1 MQMAWFNHLS
11 MVRGVKDASH
21 FKDLIMQLQQNPELV
36 TLIKQTLFARKHH
49 HSTPPITLE
58 QHAPMTQHPP
68 PFMPRM
74 NCPPPQ
80 QPPSQLQAPV
90 NEKPPILAQDLEAML
105 LRESR
110 QSAPRPP
117 SFMTSQFL
125 SSVGESSLTEETH
138 SLNEVLR
145 NDPILSEILQ
155 QSNESSPDS
164 GCWGSANSIL
174 NSKPVYGDTDSV
186 SSRFTEPSH
195 QNAIEPRPVVAK
207 SGYVPLYLRR
217 AGMKTEESSQE
228 RHVSSHENQVISKSE
243 DSSSYISS
251 LGRFTQEPV
260 SSASTSSFFPA
271 QMFQRQTSSQ
281 QESYSVGFSG
291 SPATAPSSGSS
302 STTTPATNNKPPLT
316 YANVLRNPQLLR
328 ESNDPLTRIRN
339 LGTQGS
345 REMDNDLS
353 GSNQQS
359 RLFSYFGGQW

>member
-1 MQMAWFNHLS
+1 
-11 MVRGVKDASH
+11 
-21 FKDLIMQLQQNPELV
+21 V
-36 TLIKQTLFARKHH
+36 TLIKQTLFARKHQ
-49 HSTPPITLE
+49 HSTPPIPLE
-58 QHAPMTQHPP
+58 QHAPLTQHPP

-74 NCPPPQ
+74 NCPPPLPQ
-80 QPPSQLQAPV
+80 QPPPSV
-90 NEKPPILAQDLEAML
+90 HEKPPILAQDLEAML

-110 QSAPRPP
+110 QSIPPP

-125 SSVGESSLTEETH
+125 SSVVGDSSLLDETH

-145 NDPILSEILQ
+145 NDPILSEILH
-155 QSNESSPDS
+155 QSDESSPDS

-174 NSKPVYGDTDSV
+174 NSKPMYGDSDLV

-195 QNAIEPRPVVAK
+195 PSVTEPRPAMAK

-217 AGMKTEESSQE
+217 AGMMSEELSQE
-228 RHVSSHENQVISKSE
+228 RHTMTSHEDQSISKAE
-243 DSSSYISS
+243 DSSKYTSSS

-260 SSASTSSFFPA
+260 SSSLTSSFFPA
-271 QMFQRQTSSQ
+271 QMFQRQSSNQ

-291 SPATAPSSGSS
+291 SSTTAPTLGS
-302 STTTPATNNKPPLT
+302 STTTAATNNKPPLT

-339 LGTQGS
+339 LGTQGN
-345 REMDNDLS
+345 REMDNDSS

-359 RLFSYFGGQW
+359 RLFSYFGAGQW